1 MLKAQ
6 DDLAVPAELP
16 TIPGGSSPDTWA
28 GGFACRQTRLVPH
41 EGGAG
46 KVSGPSG
53 GRTEFL
59 WGSFKEVAD
68 FHPAIMGAGEAL
80 TKLLA
85 PPFLGRAQLGCCCFL
100 GLDSSYSQL
109 LSSLHLAFKRPC
121 YWDLL
126 CLPQVP
132 PISLSGSFMC
142 HGAATLPGAF
152 WKSCFSLGDPGPDSC
167 LPLPTGGDPDLGSRC
182 PSKGSTRR
190 SGESAFPALPS
201 LCSLG
206 KVTPPL

>member
-1 MLKAQ
+1 M
-6 DDLAVPAELP
+6 
-16 TIPGGSSPDTWA
+16 
-28 GGFACRQTRLVPH
+28 VPH
-41 EGGAG
+41 VGGAG
-46 KVSGPSG
+46 EVSGPSG

-85 PPFLGRAQLGCCCFL
+85 PPFLGQAQLGCFCFL

-109 LSSLHLAFKRPC
+109 LSSLHPAFERPC

-167 LPLPTGGDPDLGSRC
+167 LPLPTGGTQTWDHAVRPRAAPDAVESQPFQLSPRCAALGKSSHPSDPDVQH
-182 PSKGSTRR
+182 KGT
-190 SGESAFPALPS
+190 GW
-201 LCSLG
+201 
-206 KVTPPL
+206 PPRPFQLYNVMIAHILI